1 MTREG
6 RTIIL
11 PPDACAGDDLGLRQ
25 VLELFAAAVGA
36 DWATLDLRSSRST
49 RCRTIRCGSP
59 VGPSVT
65 VELAGMDGLEATLK
79 VAGTGAPPDHLL
91 SRLSGTLARELER
104 LRLLAENALLRGGME
119 ATSSA
124 VLLFG
129 PSGAI
134 VYANGPGDR
143 LLSQQTENELT
154 VDWNGDG
161 PVPLL
166 QLVCDRVTS
175 ALDGTVRGPWRT
187 RLELDD
193 GTELAVEIVP
203 LETTRDAFRR
213 IVLAVLREVG
223 LPPERRVGEFASEH
237 GLSPREQEVL
247 RLLVEGH
254 DTKGMAEHL
263 GISHH
268 TVRDHLKHVLR
279 KTSSRSRSELLSA
292 IASAST
298 FTG

>member
-1 MTREG
+1 MTSEG
-6 RTIIL
+6 PTIIL

-25 VLELFAAAVGA
+25 ALELFAAAAGA
-36 DWATLDLRSSRST
+36 AWATLGLRSRRSK

-59 VGPSVT
+59 VGPSVA
-65 VELAGMDGLEATLK
+65 VGLNGMDGLEATRT
-79 VAGTGAPPDHLL
+79 VAGTAPPPDHLVA
-91 SRLSGTLARELER
+91 RLSGTLVRELER
-104 LRLLAENALLRGGME
+104 LRLLAENALLRGGLE

-134 VYANGPGDR
+134 VYANGPGDH
-143 LLSQQTENELT
+143 LLSQQTESELT
-154 VDWNGDG
+154 VDRNGDASI
-161 PVPLL
+161 PLL
-166 QLVCDRVTS
+166 QLVCDRVAA

-187 RLELDD
+187 RLELAD

-203 LETTRDAFRR
+203 LETTGDAFRR

-223 LPPERRVGEFASEH
+223 LPPERRIGQFAAEH

-247 RLLVEGH
+247 RLLVQGH

-268 TVRDHLKHVLR
+268 TVRDHLKHVLH

-292 IASAST
+292 IASAGT